1 MWNSCLKRNLA
12 NYQEGKDYNHYI
24 CGFNALMNN
33 WKSAIMFDKKILNL
47 DWSCLNEFLLSFQFL
62 QKFFSAFDIWMNC
75 QLLCHNFY
83 FKLQRKNSLGLNWI
97 VNCHIIISISHLKL
111 EACVSRFVAYV
122 HRQQFWHCQGPT
134 KFSEFSRFTS
144 CERKQRKL
152 ASTYINKLKLG
163 PFEFLEASNHT
174 IVQQ

>member
-1 MWNSCLKRNLA
+1 MWNTCLERNLA

-24 CGFNALMNN
+24 CGFNALMNK
-33 WKSAIMFDKKILNL
+33 WKSAIMFDKKLLNL
-47 DWSCLNEFLLSFQFL
+47 DWSSLNEFLLSFQFL

-83 FKLQRKNSLGLNWI
+83 FKLQRKNSLGWNWI

-122 HRQQFWHCQGPT
+122 CTYTDNNFDIARVPQSFPNFLGLLRCLNLCQQIKTWAVWIPRG
-134 KFSEFSRFTS
+134 
-144 CERKQRKL
+144 KQ
-152 ASTYINKLKLG
+152 SYDCTIIICLG
-163 PFEFLEASNHT
+163 
-174 IVQQ
+174 